1 MKKCIKLK
9 NSYKII
15 IFAKESK
22 YHLISFIFPL
32 FKLSENKREAEEPA
46 PVMISTPEEYDY
58 WDGVH
63 KMWALAYQNH

>member
-1 MKKCIKLK
+1 MYNYLNYLK
-9 NSYKII
+9 TVIVT
-15 IFAKESK
+15 ESK
-22 YHLISFIFPL
+22 YHLTHIVFIFPL

-63 KMWALAYQNH
+63 KMWALT